1 MSRLRVVSFTA
12 SYTAVLMLAA
22 VTVRLLDHDHR
33 SEVVRAASTNLD
45 NLGNGHVET
54 LLVSAVIQAE
64 PALPRLLLV
73 IAALAAAELVLGWR
87 RTLVVFVVGHVGA
100 TLAVAVA
107 LAVGALPGVV
117 AAEVRDAVD
126 TGPSYGTAAVI
137 GAGLLVATVRAMRRR
152 GRRRAVFTG
161 LALVGAVSVTAGTLA
176 TQPTFTAWGHLISL
190 LVGAAVGALFLRHD
204 LTARVP
210 A

>member
-1 MSRLRVVSFTA
+1 MRWLRRVPFTA
-12 SYTAVLMLAA
+12 SYAALLVLAA
-22 VTVRLLDHDHR
+22 LVVRLLDHDLR

-54 LLVSAVIQAE
+54 LLASAVVQAE

-87 RTLVVFVVGHVGA
+87 RTLVVFVVGHLGA

-117 AAEVRDAVD
+117 AAKVRDAVD

-137 GAGLLVATVRAMRRR
+137 GAGLLVATVRALRRR
-152 GRRRAVFTG
+152 GLGRATVTG
-161 LALVGAVSVTAGTLA
+161 LALLGVVLVTVGTLA
-176 TQPTFTAWGHLISL
+176 ARPTFTAWGHLISL
-190 LVGAAVGALFLRHD
+190 LVGAVAGALLLRHD
-204 LTARVP
+204 PTARVP